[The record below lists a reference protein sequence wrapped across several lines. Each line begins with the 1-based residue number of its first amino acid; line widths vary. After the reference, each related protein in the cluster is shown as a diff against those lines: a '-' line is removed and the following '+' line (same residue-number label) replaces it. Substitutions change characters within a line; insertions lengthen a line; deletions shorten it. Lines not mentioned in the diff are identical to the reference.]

1 VRLALLLPHGQDIT
15 DTETAAMNTIATP
28 LSALDVIYSRRS
40 VRAYTPD
47 TVPESTVRGL
57 IDAAVQAPTALGA
70 QSWSFVVVQKPHR
83 LARLSSLTKTEFM
96 QQMAKDPGLYLAV
109 KSNTGDDLVTRFSDP
124 GFDVFYGATTLIVIC
139 TRGARSFGTADC
151 WLAAENLMLA
161 ASALGLGTCCIGAAA
176 GALNSAE
183 MRLELAIPPNV
194 TAVAPII
201 VGVPSQPGA
210 PIDRREPDIIAWK

>member
-1 VRLALLLPHGQDIT
+1 M
-15 DTETAAMNTIATP
+15 ETIASP
-28 LSALDVIYSRRS
+28 LSALDVIYTRRS

-47 TVPESTVRGL
+47 TVPESTVRAL

-70 QSWSFVVVQKPHR
+70 QSWSFVVVQNPQR

-109 KSNTGDDLVTRFSDP
+109 KSGPGGDLVARFSDP
-124 GFDVFYGATTLIVIC
+124 QFDVFYGASTLIVIC
-139 TRGARSFGTADC
+139 TRGTRSSGTADC

-161 ASALGLGTCCIGAAA
+161 ASALGLGSCCIGAAA

-194 TAVAPII
+194 TPVAPII
-201 VGVPSQPGA
+201 VGVPSQPAA

>member
-1 VRLALLLPHGQDIT
+1 
-15 DTETAAMNTIATP
+15 M
-28 LSALDVIYSRRS
+28 DVIYSRRS

-47 TVPESTVRGL
+47 TVPESTVRAL

-70 QSWSFVVVQKPHR
+70 QSWSFVVVQNPHR

-109 KSNTGDDLVTRFSDP
+109 RSNTGDDLVTRFSDP

-139 TRGARSFGTADC
+139 TRGTRSFGTADC

-161 ASALGLGTCCIGAAA
+161 ASALGLGSCCIGAAA

-183 MRLELAIPPNV
+183 MRLELAIRRTSPQWLRSSWVFRRTQPRRS
-194 TAVAPII
+194 I
-201 VGVPSQPGA
+201 GVSRTSSRGSSASRATQN
-210 PIDRREPDIIAWK
+210 